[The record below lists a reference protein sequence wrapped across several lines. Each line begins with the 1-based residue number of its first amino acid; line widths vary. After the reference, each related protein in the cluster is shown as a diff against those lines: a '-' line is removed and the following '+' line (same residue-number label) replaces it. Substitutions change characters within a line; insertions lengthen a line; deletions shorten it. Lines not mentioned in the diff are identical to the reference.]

1 VTTMNKTHSKL
12 LLALGTIALAPAL
25 QAQDVDTSEWACEYC
40 PFQQGHKG
48 DYEVGAGSVSD
59 DSAYFGN
66 ATGLDEEG
74 VYPIL
79 DGEGSYAGDTYRMRW
94 TVEDLALDSRAAELE
109 GSHQGTFDYNI
120 GIRQIPYRQFFT
132 TSTIFAESG
141 NSLLLPSGWVRAPT
155 TDGFTALDSSLVGR
169 NIESDRSIYEI
180 GGRYL
185 AGSRFSFSADYR
197 RQENDG
203 TKIQGGSTFT
213 NASLLPMPFDYVT
226 DELDLAVRYG
236 ADNSFVALSWYLSDF
251 QNDNT
256 ALLWEQPFSGAPGAD
271 TLAQA
276 QAPDSRFQQLTLA
289 GGYSFPSLRTVMSLS
304 ASMGRIEQDEE
315 LLPYTT
321 NANLAVETLPRSS
334 LDAEVDTSNFAAAIT
349 SRVLRNGRIEF
360 SYRYD
365 ERDNKTARDTWSRV
379 IVDILPS
386 GDEELNIPYSFERS
400 YLRLSGDYELFDMLV
415 LSAGYERRDIDR
427 DFQEV
432 ASQSEDTGWGRL
444 RLRPGL
450 GFDIDVRA
458 GTAKRDVDNY
468 DEAFAAATGQNP
480 LMRKYNLAYRYR
492 QFGEATIAWS
502 PAATPISVSLYTLF
516 ADDDYN
522 KSDLG
527 LTSGEEL
534 SVALDFSWS
543 ISEKSSVYLNTGYD
557 TLESTQ
563 SGSEAFAEPD
573 WRADNEDEF
582 TTIGAGFN
590 IREIAEKFDLQF
602 DYIRSEGTSKINLDS
617 ASASAGQFPDLETA
631 LDYLRLSL
639 GFNQSDRIEWNLYAL
654 YRTFETEDWAL
665 EGVTPDAL
673 PLVLSLGATPYDDE
687 QVIIGLGFRYSM
699 GGKEEE

>member
-1 VTTMNKTHSKL
+1 MNNTHSKL
-12 LLALGTIALAPAL
+12 LFALGTLAFTPAL
-25 QAQDVDTSEWACEYC
+25 QAQEVDTSEWACEYC
-40 PFQQGHKG
+40 PFQQGHEG
-48 DYEVGAGSVSD
+48 EYGVGASSVSD

-66 ATGLDEEG
+66 ATGYDEEG
-74 VYPIL
+74 VYANL
-79 DGEGSYAGDTYRMRW
+79 DGEGSYARDAYRMSW
-94 TVEDLALDSRAAELE
+94 TLEDLALDSRVAELE

-141 NSLLLPSGWVRAPT
+141 NTLLLPSGWVRAPT

-169 NIESDRSIYEI
+169 DIESDRSIYEI

-203 TKIQGGSTFT
+203 TKIQGGSTYT

-226 DELDLAVRYG
+226 DEVDLAVRYG
-236 ADNSFVALSWYLSDF
+236 ADNSFVTLSWYLSDF

-256 ALLWEQPFSGAPGAD
+256 ALQWEQPFSGAPGAD

-289 GGYSFPSLRTVMSLS
+289 GGYSFPNLRTVMSLS
-304 ASMGRIEQDEE
+304 ASMGRITQDAE

-321 NANLAVETLPRSS
+321 NANLPTDPLPRSS
-334 LDAEVDTSNFAAAIT
+334 LDAEVDTTNFAAAIT
-349 SRVLRNGRIEF
+349 SRVFRNGRIDF

-365 ERDNKTARDTWSRV
+365 ERDNKTTQDTWNRV
-379 IVDILPS
+379 IVDTLP
-386 GDEELNIPYSFERS
+386 GGGEELNIPYSFERS
-400 YLRLSGDYELFDMLV
+400 YLSLSGDYELFDMLL

-444 RLRPGL
+444 RIRPGL
-450 GFDIDVRA
+450 GFDMDVRA
-458 GTAKRDVDNY
+458 GASKRDVDNY

-492 QFGEATIAWS
+492 EFGEATVGWS
-502 PAATPISVSLYTLF
+502 PAATPISISRNALY
-516 ADDDYN
+516 ADDDYK

-534 SVALDFSWS
+534 SVALDFGWS
-543 ISEKSSVYLNTGYD
+543 ISEKTSLYLNTGYD

-563 SGSEAFAEPD
+563 LGSEAFATPD

-582 TTIGAGFN
+582 TSIGAGIN
-590 IREIAEKFDLQF
+590 IREIAEKFDLQL
-602 DYIRSEGTSKINLDS
+602 DYLRSEGTSKINVDS
-617 ASASAGQFPDLETA
+617 AAASAGQFPDLETT

-639 GFNQSDRIEWNLYAL
+639 GFRQSERIEWNLYAL
-654 YRTFETEDWAL
+654 YRAFESEDWGL

-673 PLVLSLGATPYDDE
+673 PLLLSLGATPYDDE
-687 QVIIGLGFRYSM
+687 QVIVGLGFRYTM
-699 GGKEEE
+699 GAKKEE